1 MDAPFGSW
9 GTQTFIAG
17 RTAEPMIAP
26 WVIKGA
32 MDGAAFAAY
41 VEKALVPE
49 PSPGTVVIPDNL
61 ATHRTGDAE
70 KAIRAAGCRFLFRCS
85 GKPPHW
91 GLSRSLQPLQSRS
104 QPGLRPF
111 RAELILR
118 INSKTPFTPIEMAF
132 SKLEAHLRRIGARTF
147 TDMFNAIAEICD
159 LCSPDECWN
168 YFKAAGYVA
177 G

>member
-61 ATHRTGDAE
+61 ATHRTGHTEPATRR
-70 KAIRAAGCRFLFRCS
+70 KQYARQGAGSCS
-85 GKPPHW
+85 VVRGN
-91 GLSRSLQPLQSRS
+91 
-104 QPGLRPF
+104 RP
-111 RAELILR
+111 
-118 INSKTPFTPIEMAF
+118 TGAF
-132 SKLEAHLRRIGARTF
+132 PDPS
-147 TDMFNAIAEICD
+147 NPY
-159 LCSPDECWN
+159 SPDLN
-168 YFKAAGYVA
+168 RGSARSGLN
-177 G
+177 